1 MADVTVLTTVG
12 EEVIVE
18 ALAGLS
24 AATQIK
30 YIDWGEGATEAAKG
44 ASAIET
50 PAARAA
56 RATGTVTHVTASIY
70 QVVGTLTATE
80 DQTSDTIKNAGV
92 FNDVTAGTLVIYSS
106 FTGIPLA
113 IGDSIQ
119 FTFTLEIQ

>member
-18 ALAGLS
+18 ALAGLAS
-24 AATQIK
+24 GVQIK
-30 YIDWGEGATEAAKG
+30 FIDWGEGATTAAK
-44 ASAIET
+44 AATVIET

-56 RATGTVTHVTASIY
+56 RATGVITHDTASIY